1 MTTRLHQ
8 VLGLTTTAT
17 EVQEVTLDKPVI
29 GVKSG
34 YLVSGDDASYVTT
47 PAMPEAINL
56 TVVTVTPSA
65 DGEIYLKDANTL
77 EIYLEW
83 KHQGY
88 ISASFGRLAT
98 RASLLIQGTI
108 CKVA

>member
-17 EVQEVTLDKPVI
+17 TVQEVTLDKPLL

-77 EIYLEW
+77 EIYLET
-83 KHQGY
+83 HTPEAADVMVLEVVEQ
-88 ISASFGRLAT
+88 ASVP
-98 RASLLIQGTI
+98 QP
-108 CKVA
+108 

>member
-8 VLGLTTTAT
+8 VLGLTATAT
-17 EVQEVTLDKPVI
+17 EVQEVTLDKPLL

-34 YLVSGDDASYVTT
+34 YLVSGDAADYVTT

-77 EIYLEW
+77 EIYLET
-83 KHQGY
+83 HTPE
-88 ISASFGRLAT
+88 AT
-98 RASLLIQGTI
+98 DVMVLEVVEKATVPQP
-108 CKVA
+108 

>member
-8 VLGLTTTAT
+8 VLGLTATAT
-17 EVQEVTLDKPVI
+17 AAQEVTLDKPVL

-34 YLVSGDDASYVTT
+34 YLISGNAASYVTT
-47 PAMPEAINL
+47 PAMPEAVDL

-77 EIYLEW
+77 QIYLETHTPEAADVMVLEVVE
-83 KHQGY
+83 K
-88 ISASFGRLAT
+88 ASVP
-98 RASLLIQGTI
+98 QP
-108 CKVA
+108 

>member
-17 EVQEVTLDKPVI
+17 TVQEVTLDKPLL

-77 EIYLEW
+77 EIYLET
-83 KHQGY
+83 HTPEATDVMVLEVVEQ
-88 ISASFGRLAT
+88 ASVP
-98 RASLLIQGTI
+98 QP
-108 CKVA
+108 